1 MPIGI
6 QRLNAHQTHPN
17 DRIVFIKPLPGPTA
31 PFAQDFLS
39 RIAAVCKPI
48 MAAAHISVMT
58 LEEYEPNPEF
68 VGRNFNAGEV
78 IQLVLKAPRTGH
90 WLSFR
95 SVQMVMMHEL
105 AHCLQMNHGREFWK
119 VRNQFAGELKEL
131 WGKGYTGDGF
141 WGRGKTLLSDQYD
154 NQGSWEQ
161 EVMPER
167 LCGGTYRT
175 RKNRKRKKGG
185 VKTEELTYAERK
197 QRRIERKFGKN
208 GQALGSEEEA
218 RVKLENGKK
227 PKGKP
232 RVAGSARGRE
242 LRAAAALARF
252 GQQKEE
258 EVKKEEMVDPSETES
273 EDDLEDVKLEEGAID
288 VNGSR
293 LLDSQGRGMVKVCED
308 EDQDDVH
315 VKQEMDELH
324 GLAAIES
331 HQDNTL
337 GSHNRGMSPERGH
350 QTRTENERNSLGNA
364 DESDSI
370 VVKRETSPSTS
381 ASIPSSKG
389 ITSLS
394 THSSI
399 KSETLP
405 PSEHESHDTA
415 TPSAAS
421 HVPTVSL
428 SCPICSLANEPSALV
443 CVACSHVLQPKLMPG
458 SWRCGSSTCRVSGY
472 LNAGDCGR
480 CGVCGGSQSGC

>member
-6 QRLNAHQTHPN
+6 QRLSAHQTHPN

-31 PFAQDFLS
+31 QFAQDFLS
-39 RIAAVCKPI
+39 RIAAICKPI

-68 VGRNFNAGEV
+68 VGRNFNAGEI

-105 AHCLQMNHGREFWK
+105 AHCLQMNHGRDFWK
-119 VRNQFAGELKEL
+119 VRNQFARELKEL

-154 NQGSWEQ
+154 NQGSWEE

-175 RKNRKRKKGG
+175 RRGRKRKRGE

-208 GQALGSEEEA
+208 GQALGSEEET

-227 PKGKP
+227 SKGKP

-258 EVKKEEMVDPSETES
+258 EEVKREENLDWSETAS
-273 EDDLEDVKLEEGAID
+273 EDDLEDVKSEEGAID
-288 VNGSR
+288 IDGSR
-293 LLDSQGRGMVKVCED
+293 LLDSKGRDIVKVCED

-315 VKQEMDELH
+315 VKQEMDELQD
-324 GLAAIES
+324 LAAIHS
-331 HQDNTL
+331 QRDIVTP
-337 GSHNRGMSPERGH
+337 SSRQRGKSPKRQQ
-350 QTRTENERNSLGNA
+350 QTHAENERNRL
-364 DESDSI
+364 DSTSI
-370 VVKRETSPSTS
+370 KRETSPPVP
-381 ASIPSSKG
+381 ASIPSSKS
-389 ITSLS
+389 ITSS
-394 THSSI
+394 SPHPSI
-399 KSETLP
+399 KSENPP
-405 PSEHESHDTA
+405 PSNHPSHDTL
-415 TPSAAS
+415 TPSTNL
-421 HVPTVSL
+421 HIPPVSP
-428 SCPICSLANEPSALV
+428 SCPICSLTNEPSALI
-443 CVACSHVLQPKLMPG
+443 CLACSHVLQPWLMPG
-458 SWRCGSSTCRVSGY
+458 SWRCRSSTCRASSEY
-472 LNAGDCGR
+472 LNPGDCGR
-480 CGVCGGSQSGC
+480 CGVCRGSKG